1 MRIRRFGWEA
11 AATAASLRRAF
22 TSAGRERDACVQAL
36 KAAGAAVA
44 AWAVVGAW
52 WEAPMALM
60 APWTAVALVQGTVY
74 RSVRTGVQQLA
85 LITAGTVLA
94 AAAAAITGNVMAA
107 MALALPPAALLGIHN
122 RFGDQGVYA
131 PTTVIFALAYGT
143 LSGEDMAHRLAE
155 TAVGAVIGIS
165 VNALLLPPVH
175 LRGVEEALS
184 SMAREN
190 SSLLRMMADDL
201 AAGYTEE
208 DAARWRGRVAHISAS
223 LEGLRNA
230 RIWNRESKRFNP
242 GRRMRRGFREP
253 PSIDHDAYWERFL
266 DRTSAI
272 VDNLAAA
279 AGEERGLAR
288 PPLARLTPLARLLG
302 AVADVCEWDRTRWG
316 LHSDEADLA
325 QRDAARDRAEQA
337 LVCLKS
343 GLADEDPET
352 AVTVGA
358 LSASGQQLL
367 RLLSGASGTPKVR
380 S

>member
-1 MRIRRFGWEA
+1 MRMRRLGWEL
-11 AATAASLRRAF
+11 AATAGSLRRAF

-52 WEAPMALM
+52 WDAPMALM

-74 RSVRTGVQQLA
+74 RSVRTGIQQLA
-85 LITAGTVLA
+85 LIAAGTFLA
-94 AAAAAITGNVMAA
+94 AGAAMITGNVMAA

-184 SMAREN
+184 AMAREH

-201 AAGYTEE
+201 AAGYAEE
-208 DAARWRGRVAHISAS
+208 DAARWRGRVAQISAT

-230 RIWNRESKRFNP
+230 RIWNRESYRFNP
-242 GRRMRRGFREP
+242 GQRMRRGFRDV

-279 AGEERGLAR
+279 AGEERGLAQ
-288 PPLARLTPLARLLG
+288 PPPARLMLARLLG

-325 QRDAARDRAEQA
+325 RRDAAEDRAEQA
-337 LVCLKS
+337 LARLKS
-343 GLADEDPET
+343 GLADEEPET
-352 AVTVGA
+352 VVTVGA

-367 RLLSGASGTPKVR
+367 RLLGGASGTPGVR

>member
-1 MRIRRFGWEA
+1 MRRLGWEV
-11 AATAASLRRAF
+11 AATAGSLRRAF

-52 WEAPMALM
+52 WDAPMALM

-85 LITAGTVLA
+85 LIAAGTFLA
-94 AAAAAITGNVMAA
+94 AGAAMITGNVMAA

-184 SMAREN
+184 AMAREH

-201 AAGYTEE
+201 AAGYAEE
-208 DAARWRGRVAHISAS
+208 DAARWRGRVAQISAS

-230 RIWNRESKRFNP
+230 RIWNRESYRFNP
-242 GRRMRRGFREP
+242 GQRMRRGFRDA
-253 PSIDHDAYWERFL
+253 PSIDRDAYWERFL

-279 AGEERGLAR
+279 AGEERGLAQ
-288 PPLARLTPLARLLG
+288 PPPARLMLLARLLG

-325 QRDAARDRAEQA
+325 RRDAAEDRAEQA
-337 LVCLKS
+337 LVRLKS
-343 GLADEDPET
+343 GLADEEPET
-352 AVTVGA
+352 VVTVGA
-358 LSASGQQLL
+358 LSASGQQML
-367 RLLSGASGTPKVR
+367 RLLGGASGPPGVR